1 MNDIFKALSDPTR
14 RRILELLMEKDM
26 NAGEIAECF
35 DISKPS
41 ISHHLTIL
49 KNTGLIQDERQGQK
63 LLYSINMTVF
73 DECVKWFFD
82 LSERTRKQKENTIYE
97 EHMQ

>member
-14 RRILELLMEKDM
+14 RRILELLMENDM
-26 NAGEIAECF
+26 NAGQIADCF
-35 DISKPS
+35 NISKPS

-49 KNTGLIQDERQGQK
+49 KSAGLIQDERQGQK
-63 LLYSINMTVF
+63 LVYSINMTVF

-82 LSERTRKQKENTIYE
+82 LSSHAKNIEGEPIYE
-97 EHMQ
+97 EN